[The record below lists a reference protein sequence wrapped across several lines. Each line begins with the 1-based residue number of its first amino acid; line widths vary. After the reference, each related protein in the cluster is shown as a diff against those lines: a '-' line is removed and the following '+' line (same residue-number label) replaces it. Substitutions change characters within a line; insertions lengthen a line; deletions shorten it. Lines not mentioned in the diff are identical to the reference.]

1 MFMHPATQENLNILC
16 QRGASVIGPESGHLA
31 SGLVAR
37 GRMSEPV
44 DIFGRIRYLLS
55 RRGELAGRRLVVT
68 AGGTCEPLDPVRVL
82 TNRSS
87 GKQGYALAQAALDA
101 GAEVAL
107 ITTVSTLPVP
117 HGAEV
122 IPVETAKQME
132 QAVLDA
138 CRTADA
144 LLMAAAVAD
153 FRPAQV
159 AEQKI
164 KKGRGAPVISLEP
177 TADILAEVSQQRLE
191 TGFPRFV
198 VGFAAESEAL
208 LANAQKKLESKKL
221 DLIAVNDITEPGSGF
236 SGDTNR
242 VTLIYASG
250 RIEPLPMMSKAE
262 VAEKIIEKAVELLKV
277 R

>member
-1 MFMHPATQENLNILC
+1 
-16 QRGASVIGPESGHLA
+16 
-31 SGLVAR
+31 
-37 GRMSEPV
+37 MSEPV

-55 RRGELAGRRLVVT
+55 RRGELAGRRVVVT

-107 ITTVSTLPVP
+107 ITTVSTLSVP
-117 HGAEV
+117 HGAEI

-242 VTLIYASG
+242 VTLIFAGGS
-250 RIEPLPMMSKAE
+250 IEPLPMMSKAE